1 MKTTVYN
8 FKGGVGKTVLSLNL
22 ALTMEYSIVTN
33 DIYSPIEKVMDEDRI
48 LKIHHDEILP
58 AFPDDYNIIFDLG
71 GHIDKRAVSAI
82 KQSDFVLVPLIEG
95 FINIQ
100 VTIDTITELLELNQ
114 NVIIVANQTK
124 PGDMD
129 NIRAAIDR
137 FFDLPVFE
145 IKQSKSLPNIFKE
158 KKSVCAMASEGGLK
172 KYHFGAVAD
181 QFDLIIG
188 YMKERE
194 S

>member
-1 MKTTVYN
+1 MGEVR
-8 FKGGVGKTVLSLNL
+8 
-22 ALTMEYSIVTN
+22 TN
-33 DIYSPIEKVMDEDRI
+33 PINY
-48 LKIHHDEILP
+48 DEILP
-58 AFPDDYNIIFDLG
+58 SFPDDYNIIFDLG
-71 GHIDKRAVSAI
+71 GHIDKRAISAI
-82 KQSDFVLVPLIEG
+82 KQSDFVLVPVING

-100 VTIDTITELLELNQ
+100 VSIDTITELLELNQ
-114 NVIIVANQTK
+114 TVIIVANQTT

-129 NIRAAIDR
+129 DIRAAIEQ

-158 KKSVCAMASEGGLK
+158 KKSVRAMVSEGGLK
-172 KYHFGAVAD
+172 KYHFNAVAD

-188 YMKERE
+188 YMKERG

>member
-33 DIYSPIEKVMDEDRI
+33 DIYSPIEKVLDENRI

-58 AFPDDYNIIFDLG
+58 SFPDHYNIIFDLG
-71 GHIDKRAVSAI
+71 GHIDKLAISAI
-82 KQSDFVLVPLIEG
+82 KQSDFVLVPVIKG

-129 NIRAAIDR
+129 NIRVAIER

-158 KKSVCAMASEGGLK
+158 KKSVRAMVSEGGLK
-172 KYHFGAVAD
+172 KYHFNAVAD

-188 YMKERE
+188 CMKERG

>member
-1 MKTTVYN
+1 
-8 FKGGVGKTVLSLNL
+8 
-22 ALTMEYSIVTN
+22 
-33 DIYSPIEKVMDEDRI
+33 
-48 LKIHHDEILP
+48 
-58 AFPDDYNIIFDLG
+58 
-71 GHIDKRAVSAI
+71 
-82 KQSDFVLVPLIEG
+82 
-95 FINIQ
+95 
-100 VTIDTITELLELNQ
+100 
-114 NVIIVANQTK
+114 
-124 PGDMD
+124 MD

>member
-1 MKTTVYN
+1 MKTTIYN
-8 FKGGVGKTVLSLNL
+8 FKGGVGKTLLSLNL
-22 ALTMEYSIVTN
+22 ALTMKYSIVTN
-33 DIYSPIEKVMDEDRI
+33 DIYSPIEKVLDENRI

-71 GHIDKRAVSAI
+71 GHIDKRAISAI
-82 KQSDFVLVPLIEG
+82 KQSDFVLIPVIKG

-100 VTIDTITELLELNQ
+100 VSIDTITELLGLNQ
-114 NVIIVANQTK
+114 NVIIVANQTT

-129 NIRAAIDR
+129 DIRTAMER

-158 KKSVCAMASEGGLK
+158 KKSVRAMVSEGGLK
-172 KYHFGAVAD
+172 KYHFNAVAD

-188 YMKERE
+188 YMKERG

>member
-1 MKTTVYN
+1 MGEVR
-8 FKGGVGKTVLSLNL
+8 
-22 ALTMEYSIVTN
+22 TN
-33 DIYSPIEKVMDEDRI
+33 PINY
-48 LKIHHDEILP
+48 DEILP
-58 AFPDDYNIIFDLG
+58 SFPDDYNIIFDLG
-71 GHIDKRAVSAI
+71 GHIDKRAISAI
-82 KQSDFVLVPLIEG
+82 KQSDFVLVPVIKG

-100 VTIDTITELLELNQ
+100 VSIDTITELLELNQ
-114 NVIIVANQTK
+114 NVIIVANHTT

-129 NIRAAIDR
+129 DIRTAMER

-158 KKSVCAMASEGGLK
+158 KKSVRAMVSEGGLK
-172 KYHFGAVAD
+172 KYHFNAVAD

-188 YMKERE
+188 YMKERG

>member
-33 DIYSPIEKVMDEDRI
+33 DIYSPIEKVLNEDRI

-71 GHIDKRAVSAI
+71 GHIDKRAISAI
-82 KQSDFVLVPLIEG
+82 KQSDFVLVPVIKG

-100 VTIDTITELLELNQ
+100 VSIDTITELLALNQ
-114 NVIIVANQTK
+114 HVIIIANQTT

-129 NIRAAIDR
+129 DIRAAMER

-158 KKSVCAMASEGGLK
+158 KKSVRAMVSEGGLK
-172 KYHFGAVAD
+172 KYHFNAVAD
-181 QFDLIIG
+181 QFDLIIE
-188 YMKERE
+188 YIKERG